1 MQQNMNL
8 SMTPYTQAGAFVC
21 SQYDVGRTCQIKLTD
36 DSGDYAI
43 PTGATVTVMATKPSG
58 LGFAVAC
65 TWSGST
71 VEFVTTET
79 MTNEF
84 GRFPAEIRVTSG
96 DTVLGTTNFFFK
108 VERSPH
114 PEGTVDGD
122 AETIINQITLLVNRA
137 EAAADAAVEQAQATI
152 DEILDT
158 IPQDIADLKADIED
172 IKQGG
177 SGSGLTEDA
186 KVALLNCFAHVAWV
200 DEHGQDYYDA
210 LEEAL
215 YPPRTLTSIGCVYT
229 QSGIVYNTDSLDS
242 LRSDLVVTAYYDD
255 STTAVVTTY
264 TLNGTLISGTSTI
277 TVAYSGKTATFDVT
291 VTENSEYI
299 FADNNSLMIIAVPT
313 SVSANNNAL
322 TFS

>member
-21 SQYDVGRTCQIKLTD
+21 SQYDVGRTCQIKLVD
-36 DSGDYAI
+36 ESGDYAI

-71 VEFVTTET
+71 VTFVTTET

-158 IPQDIADLKADIED
+158 IPQDIADLKSDLGDLTQLETTAKTDLVSAINEAAQSGSSDSGSYIDATNGELVIGSSALSDIED
-172 IKQGG
+172 Q
-177 SGSGLTEDA
+177 LA
-186 KVALLNCFAHVAWV
+186 
-200 DEHGQDYYDA
+200 
-210 LEEAL
+210 
-215 YPPRTLTSIGCVYT
+215 SI
-229 QSGIVYNTDSLDS
+229 
-242 LRSDLVVTAYYDD
+242 
-255 STTAVVTTY
+255 
-264 TLNGTLISGTSTI
+264 
-277 TVAYSGKTATFDVT
+277 
-291 VTENSEYI
+291 
-299 FADNNSLMIIAVPT
+299 
-313 SVSANNNAL
+313 
-322 TFS
+322 